1 MSFSL
6 ILLAAG
12 KSNRFKSKVPK
23 PYHKLGGKTLLE
35 ISLSKFRQFKEIKKI
50 SGNEKNT
57 TNNRMEL
64 LAPINALKDMKPGVE
79 IKIYTDSQYVKNGI
93 TEWINSWLANNWKT
107 SKKEDVKN
115 KDLWLELYNLNQ
127 SLDVNWNWV
136 KAHDGNP
143 LNEEV
148 DLLAKQAANLN

>member
-1 MSFSL
+1 MITIYTDGSCL
-6 ILLAAG
+6 TNPGNGGWAAII
-12 KSNRFKSKVPK
+12 N
-23 PYHKLGGKTLLE
+23 E
-35 ISLSKFRQFKEIKKI
+35 NDEKKII

-64 LAPINALKDMKPGVE
+64 LAPINALRGIKPGSK

-93 TEWINSWLANNWKT
+93 TEWINTWLNNNWKT

-115 KDLWLELYNLNQ
+115 KDLWIELYNLTKF
-127 SLDVNWNWV
+127 LDIQWV
-136 KAHDGNP
+136 WIKAHDGNP

-148 DLLAKQAANLN
+148 DLLARRAANSN

>member
-1 MSFSL
+1 MITIYTDGSCLTNPGSGGW
-6 ILLAAG
+6 AAII
-12 KSNRFKSKVPK
+12 N
-23 PYHKLGGKTLLE
+23 E
-35 ISLSKFRQFKEIKKI
+35 NNKKKII

-64 LAPINALKDMKPGVE
+64 LAPINALREIKSVSK

-93 TEWINSWLANNWKT
+93 TEWINTWINNNWKT
-107 SKKEDVKN
+107 SKKDDVKN
-115 KDLWLELYNLNQ
+115 KDLWIELYNLTKF
-127 SLDVNWNWV
+127 LDIQWIWV

-148 DLLAKQAANLN
+148 DFLAKRAANSD